1 VTYFISFM
9 LGIVLAAGIALLP
22 FFILL
27 VVGEFALNRFPF
39 GRSARFLLIMLK
51 SLRRNLLRTT
61 LTYLATFVLVV
72 VVTFIWSVLYY
83 LDTMTTEQS
92 RDVKLIVSEKWQA
105 NSQMPFAYASRL
117 ADGAADPTRSHDVQ
131 PQDSMTW
138 QFYIGT
144 LDPTKKT
151 RENLVFFIALEPA
164 KMPTMLREIF
174 DTIGGEEAKHRHGGP
189 DLLERVREAARAM
202 EHNKRYI
209 LVGRERL
216 KALNKQV
223 GERFTVSGMNYS
235 GIDLEFEI
243 LGLLPEGRYD
253 MLAVMNRD
261 YLNDSIDA
269 YPRTHGG
276 QAHPLAGKNLN
287 LVWLKVPDIPSFN
300 QVAAQI
306 DASPFFNTPAVKCE
320 TLSSGVVTALDGYR
334 DLIWGMRWLLSPAIL
349 ATMTLILANAISIS
363 VRERRTEMAVLK
375 VLGYRP
381 AQILLLVLGEA
392 MLIGAGSGLLSAG
405 MTYFGIDELLSR
417 YTFVGI
423 YVPEQA
429 LWWGPL
435 VGAVT
440 ALAGSA
446 LPAWSGCSVKVSEV
460 FSRTA

>member
-1 VTYFISFM
+1 VTYFIGFM
-9 LGIVLAAGIALLP
+9 VGIVLAATVALVP
-22 FFILL
+22 FFVLL
-27 VVGEFALNRFPF
+27 VAGEFTLSRFPF
-39 GRSARFLLIMLK
+39 GRGARFGLILLK

-72 VVTFIWSVLYY
+72 VVTLVWSVLYY
-83 LDTMTTEQS
+83 LDAMTSERTK
-92 RDVKLIVSEKWQA
+92 DVKVIVSEKWQA
-105 NSQMPFAYASRL
+105 NSQMPFAYAARL
-117 ADGAADPTRSHDVQ
+117 ADGAADPARSQDVR

-138 QFYIGT
+138 QFFVGT
-144 LDPTKKT
+144 LDAAKKT

-164 KMPTMLREIF
+164 KMPTMLSEIF
-174 DTIGGEEAKHRHGGP
+174 DDIGQEEAKHRHGGP
-189 DLLERVREAARAM
+189 DLMERAQAAARAM
-202 EHNKRYI
+202 ERNKRLI

-223 GERFTVSGMNYS
+223 GERFTVSGMNYA

-253 MLAVMNRD
+253 QLAVMNRD
-261 YLNDSIDA
+261 YLNDTLDA

-276 QAHPLAGKNLN
+276 QPHPLAGKNLN
-287 LVWLKVPDIPSFN
+287 LVWLKVPDIASFN
-300 QVAAQI
+300 QVSEQI
-306 DASPFFNTPAVKCE
+306 DASPFFHSPAVKCE
-320 TLSSGVVTALDGYR
+320 TLSSGVVTALDGFR

-375 VLGYRP
+375 VLGFRP

-392 MLIGAGSGLLSAG
+392 ALIGAGSGLLSAG
-405 MTYFGIDELLSR
+405 MTYLAIDEVLSR

-429 LWWGPL
+429 LWWGPV
-435 VGAVT
+435 VGALT
-440 ALAGSA
+440 ALAGSVF
-446 LPAWSGCSVKVSEV
+446 PAWSGCSIKVSEV
-460 FSRTA
+460 FARTA